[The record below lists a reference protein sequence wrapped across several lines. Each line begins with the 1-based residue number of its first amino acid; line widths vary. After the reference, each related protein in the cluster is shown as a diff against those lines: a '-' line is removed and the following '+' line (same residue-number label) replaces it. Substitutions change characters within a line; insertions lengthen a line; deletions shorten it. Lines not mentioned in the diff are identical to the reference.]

1 MTMWAGWTICVR
13 FADLV
18 QCLFMRKI
26 MWRKA
31 CACVCPIAL
40 LTIVIREFLT
50 FLCRKSRWA
59 GLFVNHTEVLPLRV
73 MHGRLPILGYRIGQL
88 GYITDMLTMPEE
100 SYEQLAGI
108 DVLVVNAL
116 RIATHPTHQ
125 NLEEALAVAQRIQAK
140 KTYFIHMS
148 HDMGLHAEVEKSLP
162 ENIHLAFD
170 GLDIY
175 L

>member
-1 MTMWAGWTICVR
+1 
-13 FADLV
+13 
-18 QCLFMRKI
+18 
-26 MWRKA
+26 
-31 CACVCPIAL
+31 
-40 LTIVIREFLT
+40 
-50 FLCRKSRWA
+50 
-59 GLFVNHTEVLPLRV
+59 

-100 SYEQLAGI
+100 SYEQLAGNRCFGSECTSDCHASYSSEFGRSI
-108 DVLVVNAL
+108 GSG
-116 RIATHPTHQ
+116 P
-125 NLEEALAVAQRIQAK
+125 QRIQAK